1 MHWADSEQDAAFRDE
16 VRAFV
21 RGSFP
26 AGYEPDPA
34 GENSLEPEDA
44 LGYEWSADRVS
55 PDPGRRGPAR
65 AW

>member
-44 LGYEWSADRVS
+44 LGYEWWG
-55 PDPGRRGPAR
+55 GRGGGRPRGRGGA
-65 AW
+65 